1 MKKNLKEI
9 SIMIKIIKVENFDI
23 TLLKDFKIITKSG
36 NRGGAK
42 QVYFSNFFTFDIE
55 TTNLPTIEQ
64 SFMYIWQLAISNE
77 LVIIGRNWD
86 DFLKLLRKI
95 KTYLKKISSAKY
107 YDKSRVVIFIHNLSF
122 EFQYLKGIYKFKND
136 DIFALDTRK
145 IAKCLMYDF
154 FEFRCSYIHSNL
166 SLDKYLKKMS
176 VENQK
181 LSGDDFNY
189 TKIRTSKTV
198 LTAYE
203 LNYCVN
209 DVLGLHQAI
218 NIDMAMS
225 GDDLYSFP
233 LTSTGYVRRD
243 IKKELR
249 KLPKDAITELLPTEN
264 IYRLLR
270 LAFRGGDT
278 HASRFYA
285 NKILKNVKSADRSSS
300 YPDVIVNY
308 PYPIRPFKKINIKSV
323 ERYKELKRKGKAIVM
338 LVDFFNIQ
346 VKKYEPFPYIPIAK
360 ILKMIK
366 NDRNFL
372 NDNGRLISAKKIRI
386 AITDV
391 DFEIIENSYDFET
404 IEIKTAYISTYGVLP
419 KVYTDLVK
427 KYYKMKTS
435 LKADDTEEG
444 HYFYAK
450 SKEKLNSL
458 YGIMAQDPARNDIF
472 FEDNLLVE
480 KVNNIPNEKALLPY
494 QWGVW
499 TTAWAR
505 YALREGIECVET
517 PIYCDTD
524 SVKYLGDADFS
535 KLNKRYV
542 NMSKKNNA
550 SAIDSKGVEHFMGVF
565 ENDGEYKFFKTLGAK
580 KYAYVENDDS
590 LHITV
595 AGVPKIKG
603 ANQLKTI
610 KNFCEGFT
618 FTDGCTFV
626 KHNDNVVEHVQIKDE
641 KIKITDNT
649 YIGNGSYQLGLT
661 IDYLKV
667 LQAVEKELFNMK
679 EVEKNEFV

>member
-1 MKKNLKEI
+1 
-9 SIMIKIIKVENFDI
+9 MIEIIKVEDFDV
-23 TLLKDFKIITKSG
+23 TLLKDFSIITKSG
-36 NRGGAK
+36 NRGGVK
-42 QVYFSNFFTFDIE
+42 QVYFSDFFTFDIE
-55 TTNLPTIEQ
+55 TTNLSNIEQ
-64 SFMYIWQLAISNE
+64 SFMYIWQLAISDDI
-77 LVIIGRNWD
+77 VIIGRNWR

-95 KTYLKKISSAKY
+95 RTYLKKISPARY
-107 YDKSRVVIFIHNLSF
+107 YDKSRCVIFIHNLSF
-122 EFQYLKGIYKFKND
+122 EFQYLKGVYQFKND
-136 DIFALDTRK
+136 NIFALNTRK
-145 IAKCLMYDF
+145 VAKCLMYDF

-166 SLDKYLKKMS
+166 SLDKYLKKMG
-176 VENQK
+176 VKNQK
-181 LSGDDFNY
+181 LSGDKFDY
-189 TKIRTSKTV
+189 TKIRTPQSA
-198 LTAYE
+198 LTPYE

-243 IKKELR
+243 IKNELR
-249 KLPKDAITELLPTEN
+249 KLPKDAITQLLPSDEV
-264 IYRLLR
+264 YRLLR

-285 NKILKNVKSADRSSS
+285 NRILENVKSADRSSS
-300 YPDVIVNY
+300 YSDVIVNY
-308 PYPIRPFKKINIKSV
+308 KYPIRPFKKTNIKSV
-323 ERYKELKRKGKAIVM
+323 ERYEELKRKGKAVVM
-338 LVDFFNIQ
+338 IADFFNIK

-366 NDRNFL
+366 NDDDFL
-372 NDNGRLISAKKIRI
+372 NDNGRLISANRIRV

-391 DFEIIENSYDFET
+391 DFEIIKKSYDFEK
-404 IEIKTAYISTYGVLP
+404 IKIKTAYISTYGALP
-419 KVYTDLVK
+419 EVYTNLVK
-427 KYYKMKTS
+427 KYYKLKTN
-435 LKADDTEEG
+435 LKADTTAEG
-444 HYFYAK
+444 QYFYAK

-458 YGIMAQDPARNDIF
+458 YGIMAQDPARNDIL
-472 FEDNLLVE
+472 FEDNILIE
-480 KVNNIPNEKALLPY
+480 KINNIPTEKALLPY

-505 YALREGIECVET
+505 YALREGIDCVEN
-517 PIYCDTD
+517 PVYCDTD

-535 KLNKRYV
+535 KLNKRYTD
-542 NMSKKNNA
+542 MSKKNNA
-550 SAIDSKGVEHFMGVF
+550 SAIDGKAVEHFMGVF
-565 ENDGEYKFFKTLGAK
+565 EKDGNYKFFKTLGAK

-603 ANQLKTI
+603 AEQLKSI
-610 KNFCEGFT
+610 ENFCEGFL
-618 FTDGCTFV
+618 FTNGCTLV
-626 KHNDNVVEHVQIKDE
+626 KHNDNVNQYVKIKGE

-649 YIGNGSYQLGLT
+649 YIGQGSYHLGLT

-679 EVEKNEFV
+679 EVEKNELI